1 MERSVWLRWIN
12 LGLLLI
18 PVVLFYGRFRLEEGP
33 YVLILAALT
42 LIPLSSFL
50 ESAVEE
56 LEELFGQFI
65 GGLLHTTFGNAAEL
79 AIALSLLLS
88 PTGGENG
95 SEIVLSSVAG
105 VVIRNSLLILGI
117 ATIAG
122 AIKNGR
128 MKFSPESA
136 GEYTSFFALAVTG
149 LCLPTVA
156 FFVARANDPAFD
168 PADLKVFGQ
177 YSISLCVGVALL
189 TAYIAYILYAVF
201 RLRAGE
207 NLLEKALARREARRR
222 KKMRSAKS
230 AQSAGQDSLA
240 GMGVNP
246 FDAPPGVEAL
256 FSDERRLAESELAA
270 RASHGASVTP
280 IEESPHKKTA
290 RARYTEEKRKAR
302 RLKAAAHAAKR
313 GAEAAEDE
321 AEGFLHQHKWLRVT
335 LALVIL
341 ALSVTGV
348 VFMSEAFA
356 KSVENIGS
364 QYESYV
370 NGFFLGLILIPV
382 VGGAVEL
389 YGAMGMA
396 RRNLIEITMG
406 VTTGASIQMV
416 TVVVPV
422 LVITGYLTNH
432 PLLLNFNPLEVII
445 FVAGSFLFM
454 LLSRDGEATI
464 LEGVQLCSLWALL
477 AATAYFLPPVVG

>member
-1 MERSVWLRWIN
+1 MLGLDE
-12 LGLLLI
+12 GLLLL
-18 PVVLFYGRFRLEEGP
+18 V
-33 YVLILAALT
+33 LAALT

-79 AIALSLLLS
+79 AIALTLLLS
-88 PTGGENG
+88 PSADKN
-95 SEIVLSSVAG
+95 SSQIVLSSVAG
-105 VVIRNSLLILGI
+105 VVIRNSLLILGV

-122 AIKNGR
+122 AFKNGR
-128 MKFSPESA
+128 MKFSPENA
-136 GEYTSFFALAVTG
+136 GEYSSFFALAVTG

-156 FFVARANDPAFD
+156 FFVAKANDPAFD

-177 YSISLCVGVALL
+177 YSISLCVGLALL
-189 TAYIAYILYAVF
+189 VAYIAYILFAVF
-201 RLRAGE
+201 KVRAGE
-207 NLLEKALARREARRR
+207 NLVELAQARRA
-222 KKMRSAKS
+222 AKLR
-230 AQSAGQDSLA
+230 QKGQAGTQASLA

-256 FSDERRLAESELAA
+256 FSDERQQAESELAA
-270 RASHGASVTP
+270 RAGQAMNAASAL
-280 IEESPHKKTA
+280 ESAPKKSAKT
-290 RARYTEEKRKAR
+290 RYAEEKRKAR
-302 RLKAAAHAAKR
+302 KLESAAR
-313 GAEAAEDE
+313 AAERGIEDAEGE
-321 AEGFLHQHKWLRVT
+321 AEGFLHRHKWLRIV

-341 ALSVTGV
+341 GLAAAGV

-356 KSVENIGS
+356 GSVEVIG
-364 QYESYV
+364 QHYENYV

-389 YGAMGMA
+389 FGATGMA

-406 VTTGASIQMV
+406 VTAGASIQMV
-416 TVVVPV
+416 TVVVPI
-422 LVITGYLTNH
+422 LVIVGYLTNH

-464 LEGVQLCSLWALL
+464 LEGIQLCSLWALL
-477 AATAYFLPPVVG
+477 AAAAFFLPPSLVG

>member
-1 MERSVWLRWIN
+1 MERSVWVRWIN
-12 LGLLLI
+12 LGLLII
-18 PVVLFYGRFRLEEGP
+18 PVVIFREKLGLEDGP
-33 YVLILAALT
+33 LLLLLAALT

-79 AIALSLLLS
+79 AIALTLLLS
-88 PTGGENG
+88 FPAGDKNG
-95 SEIVLSSVAG
+95 SQIVLSSVAG
-105 VVIRNSLLILGI
+105 VVIRNSLLILGV

-122 AIKNGR
+122 AMKNGR
-128 MKFSPESA
+128 MKFSPENA
-136 GEYTSFFALAVTG
+136 GEYSSFFALAVTG

-156 FFVARANDPAFD
+156 FLVAKSNDSEFD
-168 PADLKVFGQ
+168 PAKLRVFGQ

-189 TAYIAYILYAVF
+189 AAYIAYILFAVF

-207 NLLEKALARREARRR
+207 NLVEKAQALREAKRQHTLH
-222 KKMRSAKS
+222 AKGK
-230 AQSAGQDSLA
+230 ASLV

-246 FDAPPGVEAL
+246 LDPPPGVEAL
-256 FSDERRLAESELAA
+256 FSDERQQAEAELVA
-270 RASHGASVTP
+270 RAGQNISVMTVMTSAEP
-280 IEESPHKKTA
+280 APKKSA
-290 RARYTEEKRKAR
+290 KARYAEEKRKTRKLQVVAR
-302 RLKAAAHAAKR
+302 
-313 GAEAAEDE
+313 AAERGVEEAEGE
-321 AEGFLHQHKWLRVT
+321 AEGFLHRHKWLRIT
-335 LALVIL
+335 LALGIL
-341 ALSVTGV
+341 ALAATGV

-356 KSVENIGS
+356 GSVEVIGG
-364 QYESYV
+364 QYEHYV

-389 YGAMGMA
+389 YGATGMA

-406 VTTGASIQMV
+406 VTAGASIQMV

-422 LVITGYLTNH
+422 LVIVGYLTNH
-432 PLLLNFNPLEVII
+432 PLLLNFNPLEVVI

-477 AATAYFLPPVVG
+477 AATAYFLPPHLVG

>member
-1 MERSVWLRWIN
+1 MERSVWVRWIN
-12 LGLLLI
+12 LALLII
-18 PVVLFYGRFRLEEGP
+18 PVVAFLKLEEGP
-33 YVLILAALT
+33 LLLVLAALT

-79 AIALSLLLS
+79 AIALTLLLS
-88 PTGGENG
+88 PSADNNN
-95 SEIVLSSVAG
+95 SQIVLSSVAG
-105 VVIRNSLLILGI
+105 VVIRNSLLILGV
-117 ATIAG
+117 ATVAG
-122 AIKNGR
+122 AFKNGR
-128 MKFSPESA
+128 MKFSPENA
-136 GEYTSFFALAVTG
+136 GEYSSFFALAVTG

-156 FFVARANDPAFD
+156 FFVAKANNSAFD

-189 TAYIAYILYAVF
+189 VAYIAYVLFAVF
-201 RLRAGE
+201 KLRAGE
-207 NLLEKALARREARRR
+207 NLVELAQARRA
-222 KKMRSAKS
+222 AKHR
-230 AQSAGQDSLA
+230 QKTHAGDQDSLE

-256 FSDERRLAESELAA
+256 FSDERQQAEAELAA
-270 RASHGASVTP
+270 RSGHAISASRLV
-280 IEESPHKKTA
+280 ESAPKKSA
-290 RARYTEEKRKAR
+290 KARYAEEKRKAR
-302 RLKAAAHAAKR
+302 KLSAAAR
-313 GAEAAEDE
+313 AAERGVESAEGE
-321 AEGFLHQHKWLRVT
+321 AEGFLHRHKWLRIV

-341 ALSVTGV
+341 GLAATGV
-348 VFMSEAFA
+348 VYMSEAFA
-356 KSVENIGS
+356 GSVEFIGS
-364 QYESYV
+364 QYEHYV

-389 YGAMGMA
+389 FGATGMA

-406 VTTGASIQMV
+406 VTAGASIQMV
-416 TVVVPV
+416 TVVVPI
-422 LVITGYLTNH
+422 LVIVGYLTNH

-464 LEGVQLCSLWALL
+464 LEGIQLCSLWALL
-477 AATAYFLPPVVG
+477 AAAAFFLPPALVG